1 MYFAE
6 EFKNLGKNALSAL
19 KFWQSQKAVLSLCDR
34 KAPCEERF
42 SIGYLQK

>member
-6 EFKNLGKNALSAL
+6 EIKNLGKNALSAL
-19 KFWQSQKAVLSLCDR
+19 KFWQSQKAVLYLCDR
-34 KAPCEERF
+34 KAPYEERF